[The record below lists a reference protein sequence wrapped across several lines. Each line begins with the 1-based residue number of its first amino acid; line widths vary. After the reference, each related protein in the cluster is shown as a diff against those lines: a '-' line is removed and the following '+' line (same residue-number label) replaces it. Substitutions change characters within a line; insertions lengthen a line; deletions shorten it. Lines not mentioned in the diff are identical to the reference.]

1 MRSSSVFFG
10 LLALAVCTV
19 VLADRAEADFVEEI
33 RDLDVLRF
41 RESPAGCPVPGI
53 GGQCPASNPIFYF
66 KCCGQHNTSCCFRLQ
81 DWLTVLVG
89 IIIAILVI
97 AIIINCIRCL
107 CCW

>member
-1 MRSSSVFFG
+1 MIKESLKIRGLFRPSVNHRVAGRLPRSRASAASAPLRIPSSTSSV
-10 LLALAVCTV
+10 AA
-19 VLADRAEADFVEEI
+19 
-33 RDLDVLRF
+33 
-41 RESPAGCPVPGI
+41 
-53 GGQCPASNPIFYF
+53 
-66 KCCGQHNTSCCFRLQ
+66 NTTRSCCFRLQ